1 MNDYL
6 EKKTLYEFSRKRSTC
21 SKILALRALMMRAG
35 SKLFLPKPSRCA
47 GTAALG
53 VSLLLTKVKIAQSH
67 RLPMMPTDERAIIPM
82 HLVHRAGEHREWNRQ
97 LPAPTPTPP
106 PVPPV
111 PAIG

>member
-1 MNDYL
+1 MNAYL
-6 EKKTLYEFSRKRSTC
+6 EKKPLYESFLKRV
-21 SKILALRALMMRAG
+21 LLLRAG
-35 SKLFLPKPSRCA
+35 SKP
-47 GTAALG
+47 
-53 VSLLLTKVKIAQSH
+53 VQSH

-82 HLVHRAGEHREWNRQ
+82 RLVHRAGEHREWNRQ